1 MNIGSLLKTEIAR
14 VARKEMRGEVQQLR
28 KQGSQYRSQI
38 AGLKRRLASLE
49 KQLKNARRGGAAQPD
64 SVGAAGGNPI
74 RFSATGLAKQRQ
86 RLGLSAREIA
96 LLLNVSSLSV
106 YKWES
111 GKTRPRPKQLT
122 SIAQLRSLGR
132 REARERLEVLEASA

>member
-1 MNIGSLLKTEIAR
+1 MNIGSLLKTEISR
-14 VARKEMRGEVQQLR
+14 VARKEVRGQVQQLR
-28 KQGSQYRSQI
+28 KHGSQYRLQI
-38 AGLKRRLASLE
+38 AALKRRVASLE

-64 SVGAAGGNPI
+64 SAGAPDAKSI

-106 YKWES
+106 YKWET
-111 GKTRPRPKQLT
+111 GKTRPRPKQLP
-122 SIAQLRSLGR
+122 SIAELRSLGR
-132 REARERLEVLEASA
+132 REARERLEILEASA